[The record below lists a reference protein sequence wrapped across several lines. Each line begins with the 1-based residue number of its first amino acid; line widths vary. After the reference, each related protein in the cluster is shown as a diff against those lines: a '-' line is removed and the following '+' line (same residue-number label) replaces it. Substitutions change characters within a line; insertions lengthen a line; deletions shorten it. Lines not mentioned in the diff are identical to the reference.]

1 MVEQLASKIVLEIK
15 NRQVGPNDNIHAVKS
30 KEIQNIITKKYFNNF
45 TTTTTNFDINNII
58 ENHQIDKKIEEGD
71 EDNIHIIFSTDCSF
85 FQDWQTLLVFHSA
98 IQVKQHGKIT
108 RIASGCNEQKQKD
121 LIQLYAKLF
130 PFYSIHFTPDFKKDS
145 KTGKKYDF
153 YNKPYGIQH
162 WLQYASPVVDS
173 GTIIIILDPDMI
185 FLRPITSK
193 IYLNPANIYS
203 KRFDPNIDKIPLKV
217 KASNPVAQ
225 LYGLGAPWTF
235 DRHRHFNR
243 SFICGEDSPC
253 LKTTRIFGEEHYRYG
268 VLCTVYYIVNKPIR
282 NIVFLLLYV
291 LIMSID
297 YIRYVYHHHHY
308 HHNCFYHHLNHHQY
322 LCDLIHYHNHINE

>member
-1 MVEQLASKIVLEIK
+1 MRKDKISLHQHQQQVHTTKARHFCSYFNLISIVILIWLYLLYSYYYKNSLINVEQLASKIILEIK
-15 NRQVGPNDNIHAVKS
+15 NRQVNSNIHIVKS
-30 KEIQNIITKKYFNNF
+30 KEIQNIITNKYLNNF
-45 TTTTTNFDINNII
+45 TTTTTSTTTDINNVIV
-58 ENHQIDKKIEEGD
+58 NNQIGKKIEGGD
-71 EDNIHIIFSTDCSF
+71 EEDSIHIIFSTDCSF

-121 LIQLYAKLF
+121 LIELYSKLF
-130 PFYSIHFTPDFKKDS
+130 PLYSIHYTPDFKKDS

-185 FLRPITSK
+185 FLRPITSN
-193 IYLNPANIYS
+193 IYNNPANIYS
-203 KRFDPNIDKIPLKV
+203 KKFNSKIDKIPMKV

-243 SFICGEDSPC
+243 SFICGEGSPC
-253 LKTTRIFGEEHYRYG
+253 LTTTRIFGEEHYRYS
-268 VLCTVYYIVNKPIR
+268 V
-282 NIVFLLLYV
+282 
-291 LIMSID
+291 
-297 YIRYVYHHHHY
+297 
-308 HHNCFYHHLNHHQY
+308 
-322 LCDLIHYHNHINE
+322 